1 MNHLVGF
8 LLSLA
13 EALRRVAG
21 VGAAML
27 PKRWWDTLDVYVP
40 ASDSALLSGIL
51 TFMAGAGLGIVSFLS
66 HATRWA
72 AETNKLVLGSP
83 DLALSGAG
91 SISMLLAFFTFLFFT
106 PWGWLTL
113 YLTFTGFIRAGAA
126 AFSESFGDPLLTG
139 LDALAF
145 GATRRARA
153 SRARARRQTLEGPE
167 VPDRVVPGS
176 KLGMPGV
183 DLVIVASRVKPEWDK
198 GTVVISATKTYRV
211 GTVEERTIAGHLRTL
226 YPLTEHKD
234 LEVFRRLVRYDLP
247 E

>member
-1 MNHLVGF
+1 MNHFAGA
-8 LLSLA
+8 LLSLV

-27 PKRWWDTLDVYVP
+27 PRRWWDTLDLYVP
-40 ASDSALLSGIL
+40 ATDSALISGIL
-51 TFMAGAGLGIVSFLS
+51 TFMAGAGLGIVSFIS
-66 HATRWA
+66 HATGWA
-72 AETNKLVLGSP
+72 AETNRLVLGSP

-91 SISMLLAFFTFLFFT
+91 SISMLLAFVTFLFFT

-113 YLTFTGFIRAGAA
+113 YLTFSGFIRAGAA

-139 LDALAF
+139 LDALAV
-145 GATRRARA
+145 GATGRVRA
-153 SRARARRQTLEGPE
+153 SRARGRRETLEGPE
-167 VPDRVVPGS
+167 VADRIVPGS

-183 DLVIVASRVKPEWDK
+183 DFVIVASRVKPDWNR
-198 GTVVISATKTYRV
+198 GTVVISASKTYRV
-211 GTVEERTIAGHLRTL
+211 GAIEERTIAGRLRTL

-234 LEVFRRLVRYDLP
+234 LEVFRRTVRYDLP

>member
-1 MNHLVGF
+1 MNHFSGA
-8 LLSLA
+8 LLSLV

-27 PKRWWDTLDVYVP
+27 PKRWWDTLDLYVP
-40 ASDSALLSGIL
+40 ASDSALISGIL
-51 TFMAGAGLGIVSFLS
+51 TFMAGAGLGIVSFIS
-66 HATRWA
+66 HATGWA
-72 AETNKLVLGSP
+72 AETNRLVLGSP

-106 PWGWLTL
+106 PWGWATL
-113 YLTFTGFIRAGAA
+113 YLTFSGFIRAGAA

-139 LDALAF
+139 LDAMAV
-145 GATRRARA
+145 GTTRRVRV
-153 SRARARRQTLEGPE
+153 SRARARRETLEGPE
-167 VPDRVVPGS
+167 VADRIVPGS

-183 DLVIVASRVKPEWDK
+183 DFVIVASRVKPDWNK
-198 GTVVISATKTYRV
+198 GTVVISASKTYRV
-211 GTVEERTIAGHLRTL
+211 GAIEERTIAGRLRTL

-234 LEVFRRLVRYDLP
+234 LEVFRRTVRYDLP